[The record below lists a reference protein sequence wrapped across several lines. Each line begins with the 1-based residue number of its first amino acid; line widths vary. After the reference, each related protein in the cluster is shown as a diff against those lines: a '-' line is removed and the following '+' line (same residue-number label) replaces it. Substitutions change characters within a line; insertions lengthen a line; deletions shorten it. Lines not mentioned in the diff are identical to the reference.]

1 MRDVPEHAPLCAA
14 PDRKPRLPRI
24 PLPAGACDCHAHIF
38 GPAALFPYV
47 AERIY
52 TPPDSTWGD
61 YRHLLDTLGVDRAV
75 LVQPSVYGTDNAA
88 MLAAL
93 ATAGPGLRAVAVVD
107 PAISAQEIEALH
119 LAGARGLRFNLVDRH
134 DARNIVPG
142 EMLNALATR
151 IAPLGW
157 HLELLVNLDE
167 ASAFAASL
175 GALAVPVVLGHMG
188 YPRVGARGWLKAPA
202 FAELKQLLAT
212 GRCWVKLTGPYRIS
226 ATELPYE
233 DVDEVARTLIETAPE
248 RMLWGT
254 DWPHAMMK
262 KKMANDGDLCDL
274 LERWA
279 PDARTRAKILVDNPA
294 ALYGFAREEKIGG

>member
-1 MRDVPEHAPLCAA
+1 
-14 PDRKPRLPRI
+14 
-24 PLPAGACDCHAHIF
+24 
-38 GPAALFPYV
+38 
-47 AERIY
+47 
-52 TPPDSTWGD
+52 
-61 YRHLLDTLGVDRAV
+61 
-75 LVQPSVYGTDNAA
+75 
-88 MLAAL
+88 
-93 ATAGPGLRAVAVVD
+93 
-107 PAISAQEIEALH
+107 
-119 LAGARGLRFNLVDRH
+119 
-134 DARNIVPG
+134 
-142 EMLNALATR
+142 
-151 IAPLGW
+151 
-157 HLELLVNLDE
+157 
-167 ASAFAASL
+167 
-175 GALAVPVVLGHMG
+175 MG

-279 PDARTRAKILVDNPA
+279 PDARTRARILVDNPA
-294 ALYGFAREEKIGG
+294 ALYGFAPEEKIGG